1 MLQRAFRGLLE
12 LDCCRVDGFEVFA
25 ALAVDLAEAVIERE
39 AFLGQ
44 GYLEQRIFATPPCKF
59 LFTIFW
65 QSVFVIWICILVV
78 LLGLESLVEFC
89 EFFLEALV
97 LGGEFAVHDLA
108 CVKGV
113 VPFFD
118 FAFEL
123 PGVMLVFFNRLH
135 IVCTCPL

>member
-1 MLQRAFRGLLE
+1 M
-12 LDCCRVDGFEVFA
+12 
-25 ALAVDLAEAVIERE
+25 
-39 AFLGQ
+39 
-44 GYLEQRIFATPPCKF
+44 ATPPRKF
-59 LFTIFW
+59 SFTIFT
-65 QSVFVIWICILVV
+65 QSVFVICICILVV
-78 LLGLESLVEFC
+78 LWGLLVKFC

-123 PGVMLVFFNRLH
+123 PGVTLVFFDCLH
-135 IVCTCPL
+135 YLHLSFVNLGLTPYVAHAIHIGFWFLSIVHHLRNPHRWHSV